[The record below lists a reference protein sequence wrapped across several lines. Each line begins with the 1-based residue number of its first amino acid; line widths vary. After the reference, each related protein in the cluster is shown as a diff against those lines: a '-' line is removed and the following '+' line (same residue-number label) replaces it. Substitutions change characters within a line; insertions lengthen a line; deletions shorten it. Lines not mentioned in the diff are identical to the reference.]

1 MQLQTPVTIEPSSW
15 MLTPDSPMLLLG
27 SCFSDEVGSRLC
39 AAGFDACSNPFG
51 TLYNPLSVAACLE
64 QALDDCELDPEAA
77 LVFHDGLWHSWMH
90 HSRFSSPD
98 RETCLHR
105 CNETIHNTHAFL
117 GRRPVLM
124 LTFGTAWVFRHK
136 GEVVA
141 NCHKLPPQ
149 HFSRTRLTVDEI
161 VDTWKPLLS
170 RLLPLT
176 SHILFTV
183 SPIRHMADTAHG
195 NQLSKATLLL
205 AVDRLVQEFPS
216 CRYFDSYELLLD
228 ELRDYRFF
236 ARDMCHPSDLAADIV
251 FERFLQTFTTP
262 ATRQQCLLNRKQTL
276 RVAHNPII
284 Q

>member
-1 MQLQTPVTIEPSSW
+1 MQFTTPIPTEKQPISISHDNRI
-15 MLTPDSPMLLLG
+15 MLVG
-27 SCFSDEVGSRLC
+27 SCFTENIGNRLEYY
-39 AAGFDACSNPFG
+39 GFQTLVNPCG
-51 TLYNPLSVAACLE
+51 ILYNPVSITNCLE
-64 QALDDCELDPEAA
+64 LTLSGKEITEND
-77 LVFHDGLWHSWMH
+77 LVFGNGLWHSWMH

-98 RETCLHR
+98 RETCLRR
-105 CNETIHNTHAFL
+105 CNEAIHTTHALL

-124 LTFGTAWVFRHK
+124 LTFGTAWVFRHE

-149 HFSRTRLTVDEI
+149 QFSRTRLTVDEI

-183 SPIRHMADTAHG
+183 SPIRHMVDTAHG

-262 ATRQQCLLNRKQTL
+262 ATRQQCLLNRKQAL
-276 RVAHNPII
+276 CGGHRPII